1 MDEQHITPRLPDEA
15 ELRRE
20 VFPDEDYLPRGRLR
34 GPDYEKERTYLK
46 LLSIFWFILLGLQ
59 CLALAIIPMEA
70 AFFTSMFTSGA
81 MGSGPNAPP
90 PEIGYIFAAIM
101 GFAFLL
107 ALTEAIFT
115 ALTAFSLRKRKR
127 YMLCLVY
134 SFVICVLHVP
144 LGTVLGVFTII
155 VLQRPLVK
163 ELFRHGD
170 EAPGRGTRLEDEPY
184 RS

>member
-1 MDEQHITPRLPDEA
+1 MDEQRITPRLPDGA
-15 ELRRE
+15 EPRRE
-20 VFPDEDYLPRGRLR
+20 VSPDEDYLPRGRLR
-34 GPDYEKERTYLK
+34 GPDYEKERNYLN
-46 LLSIFWFILLGLQ
+46 LLSIFWFILLGIQ
-59 CLALAIIPMEA
+59 CLALAILPMEA

-90 PEIGYIFAAIM
+90 PELGYIFMGIL

-107 ALTEAIFT
+107 AAAEAIFT
-115 ALTAFSLRKRKR
+115 GLTAFSLRKRKR

-163 ELFRHGD
+163 DLFRYGA
-170 EAPGRGTRLEDEPY
+170 EALDRGARPEDEPY
-184 RS
+184 GS